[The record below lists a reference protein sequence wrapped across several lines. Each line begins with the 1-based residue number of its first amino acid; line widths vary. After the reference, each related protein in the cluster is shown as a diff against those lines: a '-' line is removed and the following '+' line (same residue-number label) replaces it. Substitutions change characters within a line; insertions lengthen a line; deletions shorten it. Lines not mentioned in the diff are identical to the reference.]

1 MHTLIRSVASC
12 TPPAVRQ
19 AIRRLLRLEPVC
31 LAQAAQNLWVF
42 GEVFN
47 EKRNVLIKEIPG
59 YDCFYV
65 HDSFLKQYANNALA
79 FYSKVFW
86 VWPRW

>member
-1 MHTLIRSVASC
+1 
-12 TPPAVRQ
+12 
-19 AIRRLLRLEPVC
+19 
-31 LAQAAQNLWVF
+31 
-42 GEVFN
+42 VFN

-65 HDSFLKQYANNALA
+65 HESFLKQYADNALA